1 MAVGPRRLT
10 PQQIFKAA
18 QQPALWLISA
28 EALRD
33 AAEVII
39 KREDDYLVPYLRAH
53 DEAVNVAMGIA
64 CAEGEKAGHAEIA
77 AKTPNYPPAQVL
89 YAYAIENALKGLI
102 VANDPGLIKGDKL
115 DAALKDHD
123 LLELAERADFT
134 VHLQEEEVLAALS
147 LISVWAGR
155 YPVALNV
162 RDFTGT
168 PNRNELMDYGSRH
181 TIMRVFFDRA
191 VKALEAKL
199 PKPLGSRFDAVVVF
213 RPPGT

>member
-1 MAVGPRRLT
+1 MAFDPPRLT

-18 QQPALWLISA
+18 QQPVLWLVSA

-39 KREDDYLVPYLRAH
+39 TREDGFLVPYLRAH
-53 DEAVNVAMGIA
+53 DEAVDFATRIA
-64 CAEGEKAGHAEIA
+64 YSEGEKAGHAEIA
-77 AKTPNYPPAQVL
+77 ARTPNYPPAQML

-102 VANDPGLIKGDKL
+102 VASDPGLINGDKL
-115 DAALKDHD
+115 DVALKDHD
-123 LLELAERADFT
+123 LLALAERANFT
-134 VHLQEEEVLAALS
+134 VYVQEEQVLAALS

-155 YPVALNV
+155 YPVAVNV
-162 RDFTGT
+162 REFTGA
-168 PNRNELMDYGSRH
+168 PNRNELMDYGSHH

-199 PKPLGSRFDAVVVF
+199 SKPLGSRFDAVVVF
-213 RPPGT
+213 RQPGT

>member
-1 MAVGPRRLT
+1 MAFDPCRLT

-28 EALRD
+28 QKLRD

-53 DEAVNVAMGIA
+53 DEAVNAAMGIA

-77 AKTPNYPPAQVL
+77 ARTPNYPPAQLL
-89 YAYAIENALKGLI
+89 YSYAIENVLKGLI
-102 VANDPGLIKGDKL
+102 VANDSGLIKSDKL

-123 LLELAERADFT
+123 LLTLAERADFT
-134 VHLQEEEVLAALS
+134 VLSQEQQVLAALS
-147 LISVWAGR
+147 LISVWVGR

-162 RDFTGT
+162 RNFTGT

-181 TIMRVFFDRA
+181 TIMRVFFDRV

-199 PKPLGSRFDAVVVF
+199 PKPLESLFDAVVVF